1 MEHFLMQQASVRKD
15 VRVTR
20 SSTLRPEVNPRCKL
34 NDRPVQKLDCIDKG
48 DLANEKA
55 EGLRTA

>member
-1 MEHFLMQQASVRKD
+1 MFENSGLLDELMVRL
-15 VRVTR
+15 
-20 SSTLRPEVNPRCKL
+20 SF
-34 NDRPVQKLDCIDKG
+34 RPVQKLDCIDKG

>member
-1 MEHFLMQQASVRKD
+1 MQQASVRKD

>member
-1 MEHFLMQQASVRKD
+1 MASQGSPGSGLVSD
-15 VRVTR
+15 VRFGDVA
-20 SSTLRPEVNPRCKL
+20 
-34 NDRPVQKLDCIDKG
+34 DRPVQKLDGIDKG